1 MAMLSHGNKCA
12 HRLSVHDNEM
22 ATSGQKIALFMTE
35 ERLAH
40 AEKLIEL
47 KVLTSLF
54 RLGNI

>member
-1 MAMLSHGNKCA
+1 MLSHGNKCA